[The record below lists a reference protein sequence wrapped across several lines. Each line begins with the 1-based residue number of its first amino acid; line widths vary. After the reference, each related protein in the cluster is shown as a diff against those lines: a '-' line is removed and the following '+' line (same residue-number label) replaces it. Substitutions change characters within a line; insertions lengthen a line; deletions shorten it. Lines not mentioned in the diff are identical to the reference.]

1 MPRRAG
7 RPDAPFKE
15 ETMAQANRGVISNV
29 EMRTPAGRVLL
40 AVFFVL
46 LVLFGIAFVFPFLF
60 AFTAGLKTST
70 EIFKPGLNLWPANPN
85 WGNYVEAWN
94 RFNMVNMFKNTA
106 IVAVG
111 GVLGQL
117 LVSSLAAYSL
127 SRMNPIG
134 KNVIQAIILITLAI
148 PAVSYLVPRYV
159 ILANLPIVNVSLIN
173 QYAGLWIPYSANA
186 MTILI
191 LKNSFDQIPKDLYE
205 AAAVDGASD
214 LRMFVSF
221 TLPLSTPILIIMGLL
236 GFIGFW
242 GDYLLPL
249 LILRDPGLQT
259 ISVRL
264 VSLTRVFGANLHLA
278 ASFIA
283 MVPPA
288 IAAVFLQRFI
298 RGGISF

>member
-1 MPRRAG
+1 
-7 RPDAPFKE
+7 
-15 ETMAQANRGVISNV
+15 MARMDRGVISDI
-29 EMRTPAGRVLL
+29 ELRTPAGRLIVG
-40 AVFFVL
+40 VFVVI
-46 LVLFGIAFVFPFLF
+46 LVLFGAAFIFPFLF

-70 EIFKPGLNLWPANPN
+70 EIFKPGLHLWPENPN
-85 WGNYVEAWN
+85 WGNYLEAWN

-106 IVAVG
+106 IAAIG
-111 GVLGQL
+111 GAIGQL
-117 LVSSLAAYSL
+117 IVSALAAFSL
-127 SRMNPIG
+127 SRLKPAG
-134 KNVIQAIILITLAI
+134 KRVIEAILLITLAI
-148 PAVSYLVPRYV
+148 PGVAYLVPRYV
-159 ILANLPIVNVSLIN
+159 ILANLPIINVSLIN
-173 QYAGLWIPYSANA
+173 QFAGLWIPYAANA

-221 TLPLSTPILIIMGLL
+221 TLPLSTPILIILGLL

-249 LILRDPGLQT
+249 LILRDPALQT

-264 VSLTRVFGANLHLA
+264 ISLTRIFGANLHLA

-283 MVPPA
+283 MLPPA
-288 IAAVFLQRFI
+288 IAAIFLQRYI

>member
-1 MPRRAG
+1 
-7 RPDAPFKE
+7 
-15 ETMAQANRGVISNV
+15 MARMDRGVISDI
-29 EMRTPAGRVLL
+29 ELRTPAGRLIVG
-40 AVFFVL
+40 VFVVI
-46 LVLFGIAFVFPFLF
+46 LVLFGTVFLFPFLF

-70 EIFKPGLNLWPANPN
+70 EIFKPGLHLWPENPN
-85 WGNYVEAWN
+85 WGNYLEAWN

-106 IVAVG
+106 IAAVG
-111 GVLGQL
+111 GALGQL
-117 LVSSLAAYSL
+117 IVSSLAAFSL
-127 SRMNPIG
+127 SRLKPAG
-134 KNVIQAIILITLAI
+134 KRVIEAILLITLAI
-148 PAVSYLVPRYV
+148 PGVAYLVPRYV
-159 ILANLPIVNVSLIN
+159 ILANLPIIHVSLIN
-173 QYAGLWIPYSANA
+173 QFAGLWIPYAANA

-221 TLPLSTPILIIMGLL
+221 TLPLSTPILIILGLL

-249 LILRDPGLQT
+249 LILRDPALQT

-264 VSLTRVFGANLHLA
+264 ISLTRIFGANLHLA

-283 MVPPA
+283 MIPPA
-288 IAAVFLQRFI
+288 LAAIFLQRYI

>member
-1 MPRRAG
+1 
-7 RPDAPFKE
+7 
-15 ETMAQANRGVISNV
+15 MARMDRGVISDI
-29 EMRTPAGRVLL
+29 ELRTPAGRVVVG
-40 AVFFVL
+40 VFVVI
-46 LVLFGIAFVFPFLF
+46 LVLFGAAFIFPFLF

-70 EIFKPGLNLWPANPN
+70 EIFKPGLHLWPENPI
-85 WGNYVEAWN
+85 WGNYLEAWN

-111 GVLGQL
+111 GAIGQL
-117 LVSSLAAYSL
+117 LVSSLAAFSL
-127 SRMNPIG
+127 SRLKPAG
-134 KNVIQAIILITLAI
+134 KRVIEAILLITLAI
-148 PAVSYLVPRYV
+148 PGVAYLVPRYI
-159 ILANLPIVNVSLIN
+159 ILANLPIIHVSLIN
-173 QYAGLWIPYSANA
+173 QFAGLWIPYAANA

-191 LKNSFDQIPKDLYE
+191 LKNSFDQIPKDLFE

-214 LRMFVSF
+214 LRLFTSF
-221 TLPLSTPILIIMGLL
+221 TLPLSTPILIILGLL

-264 VSLTRVFGANLHLA
+264 ISLTRIFGANLHLA

-283 MVPPA
+283 MIPPA
-288 IAAVFLQRFI
+288 IAAIFLQRYI

>member
-1 MPRRAG
+1 
-7 RPDAPFKE
+7 
-15 ETMAQANRGVISNV
+15 MARVDRGVISNI
-29 EMRTPAGRVLL
+29 ELRTPAGRVIVG
-40 AVFFVL
+40 VFVVV
-46 LVLFGIAFVFPFLF
+46 LVLFGVVFIFPFLF

-70 EIFKPGLNLWPANPN
+70 EIFKPGLHLWPDNPN
-85 WGNYVEAWN
+85 WGNYLEAWN

-106 IVAVG
+106 IAAVG
-111 GVLGQL
+111 GALGLL

-127 SRMNPIG
+127 SRLKPAG
-134 KNVIQAIILITLAI
+134 KRVIEAILLITLAI
-148 PAVSYLVPRYV
+148 PPMAYLVPRYV
-159 ILANLPIVNVSLIN
+159 ILANLPILNISLIN
-173 QYAGLWIPYSANA
+173 QFAGLWIPYAANA

-214 LRMFVSF
+214 LRMFAFF
-221 TLPLSTPILIIMGLL
+221 TVPLSTPILIILGLL
-236 GFIGFW
+236 SFIGFW

-249 LILRDPGLQT
+249 LILRDPALQT

-264 VSLTRVFGANLHLA
+264 ISLTRIFGANLHLA

-283 MVPPA
+283 MIPPA
-288 IAAVFLQRFI
+288 IAAIALQRYI

>member
-1 MPRRAG
+1 M
-7 RPDAPFKE
+7 D
-15 ETMAQANRGVISNV
+15 RGVISDI
-29 EMRTPAGRVLL
+29 ELRTPAGRLIVG
-40 AVFFVL
+40 VFVVI
-46 LVLFGIAFVFPFLF
+46 LVLFGAAFIFPFLF

-70 EIFKPGLNLWPANPN
+70 EIFKPGLHLWPENPN
-85 WGNYVEAWN
+85 WGNYLEAWN

-106 IVAVG
+106 IAAIG
-111 GVLGQL
+111 GAIGQL
-117 LVSSLAAYSL
+117 IVSALAAFSL
-127 SRMNPIG
+127 SRLKPAG
-134 KNVIQAIILITLAI
+134 KRVIEAILLITLAI
-148 PAVSYLVPRYV
+148 PGVAYLVPRYV
-159 ILANLPIVNVSLIN
+159 ILANLPIINVSLIN
-173 QYAGLWIPYSANA
+173 QFAGLWIPYAANA

-221 TLPLSTPILIIMGLL
+221 TLPLSTPILIILGLL

-249 LILRDPGLQT
+249 LILRDPALQT

-264 VSLTRVFGANLHLA
+264 ISLTRIFGANLHLA

-283 MVPPA
+283 MLPPA
-288 IAAVFLQRFI
+288 IAAIFLQRYI